1 MQIEYEATFPN
12 VNKDEIR
19 EKLKL
24 AGAIL
29 VRPEFLQ
36 KRCTFNFP
44 DGHEIKGG
52 WLRVRDEGDK
62 ITLTL
67 KIVDGDK
74 IENQKEITLQVDD
87 FKQAELFLQ
96 SIGCKKKSYQET
108 KRELWELDD
117 VEIAIDEWPFL
128 EPLVEVEGK
137 SEEAVKRISEKLG
150 FNYSKAL
157 FCCIAKLY
165 NDKYGISEDI
175 INNKTPEITFKGKN
189 PFI

>member
-1 MQIEYEATFPN
+1 MQIEYEATFSN
-12 VNKDEIR
+12 IDKDKIR
-19 EKLKL
+19 GKLKS
-24 AGAIL
+24 AGAKL

-36 KRCTFNFP
+36 KRCAFNFP
-44 DGHEIKGG
+44 EGHEIIGG
-52 WLRVRDEGDK
+52 WIRVRDEADK

-67 KIVDGDK
+67 KIVDGDE

-137 SEEAVKRISEKLG
+137 SEEAVKRVSKKLG
-150 FNYSKAL
+150 VNYDKAL
-157 FCCIAKLY
+157 FCCITKLY
-165 NDKYGISEDI
+165 NDKYNISEDI
-175 INNKTPEITFKGKN
+175 INNKTPEITFEGRN
-189 PFI
+189 PFV